1 MKLELADLYVPP
13 LTQFC
18 TAEIA
23 KYIRVHASFRDFL
36 IAPLALGPPS
46 DVDLA
51 RNNLAVII
59 TSRAVQDADV
69 YDEFKDGRRLSVF

>member
-1 MKLELADLYVPP
+1 MKLELADPYASPS
-13 LTQFC
+13 TQFC

-23 KYIRVHASFRDFL
+23 KYIRVHASLRGFL
-36 IAPLALGPPS
+36 IAPLGPPG

-59 TSRAVQDADV
+59 TSRVVRDVDV
-69 YDEFKDGRRLSVF
+69 YDEFEDGRRVSGF